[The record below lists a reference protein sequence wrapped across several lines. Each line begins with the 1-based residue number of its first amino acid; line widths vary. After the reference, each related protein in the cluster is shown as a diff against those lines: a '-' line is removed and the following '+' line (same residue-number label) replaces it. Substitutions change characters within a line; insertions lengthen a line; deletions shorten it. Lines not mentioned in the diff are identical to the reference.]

1 MRVRHLSRFVCV
13 VPLLTALFA
22 AGCVAAPRG
31 GAGVPAQPAGPRTTG
46 TAPAGTEVV
55 DGTRTVGEFRKDFK
69 GATRLAQAYWRKE
82 LTASGVDFEPIS
94 EVVAYTEDGEVQCG
108 GQPIGLNNAA
118 YCSDGDFI
126 AYDVNWAF
134 GAFRQIGD
142 AFIFYLLGHE
152 YAHAVQA
159 RLGIRKRFTIQQ
171 ELQADCMAG
180 AYIAGS
186 EEARL
191 LDLEDGDIDEFRN
204 GLLAVGDDPGQPW
217 FAEDSHGTAQQ
228 RTKAF
233 TGGYD
238 DSLKACDLA

>member
-1 MRVRHLSRFVCV
+1 MRRR
-13 VPLLTALFA
+13 PAR
-22 AGCVAAPRG
+22 RG
-31 GAGVPAQPAGPRTTG
+31 GCAGGSAGSRTNG
-46 TAPAGTEVV
+46 TAPSGAEVV

-69 GATRLAQAYWRKE
+69 GATRLAQTYWQKQ

-94 EVVAYTEDGEVQCG
+94 EVVPYTEDGEVQCG

-159 RLGIRKRFTIQQ
+159 RLGIRKRVHHP
-171 ELQADCMAG
+171 AG
-180 AYIAGS
+180 AAGRLHGRGVHRRGS
-186 EEARL
+186 EDARL
-191 LDLEDGDIDEFRN
+191 LDLEDGDIDEFRERAARGRRRPGPAVVRR
-204 GLLAVGDDPGQPW
+204 GLARHRRAAHQGLHRRLRGLPQGVRPG
-217 FAEDSHGTAQQ
+217 
-228 RTKAF
+228 
-233 TGGYD
+233 
-238 DSLKACDLA
+238 